1 MAELEGGGEGELEAP
16 RDGRPWLAGTL
27 SALSILEAVQ
37 LIFTSLKSG
46 VLRLSFAGPGGAA
59 AGERPHRRSLYFR
72 EGQLV
77 FAASSEPG
85 DRLGPVLWR
94 GGLIGWEV
102 LERWGA
108 EVEPGRPLGR
118 VLVDEG
124 ALTAADLYAG
134 VASQVREILLNAF
147 LDTEGEFLFV
157 EGPHGEQNEVRLPE
171 RTRELLLEGL
181 RRVDETEQL
190 LRLLGGRGVL
200 LTRCGPIPP
209 GLGQFGKRL
218 LMALEGSRSFAEAA
232 DESRLGLLFALR
244 EAVPLV
250 EAGVL
255 LRAEVPAPA
264 ARASHHQATAAT
276 LDTPAPAGAESP
288 LVNAILEARSK
299 RDTAPGG
306 GDTQGRQGGPFGL
319 YRRIFRRVHTAL
331 AEARPGAERRLDS
344 YFDKLTEA
352 RRFVFEGVR
361 FSANGDLDVTRV
373 LANVTATGA
382 YRGAAAKARS
392 LEGLEE
398 LLTFSLFEVK
408 NVLPRDE
415 AEQLLR
421 EVGKMQV
428 GKA

>member
-1 MAELEGGGEGELEAP
+1 MGEPHGSGESELEAP
-16 RDGRPWLAGTL
+16 HDGRPWLAGTL
-27 SALSILEAVQ
+27 SALSILEVVQ

-46 VLRLSFAGPGGAA
+46 VLRLSFAGPGGAS

-94 GGLIGWEV
+94 GGLIGREA
-102 LERWGA
+102 LDRLGG
-108 EVEPGRPLGR
+108 EVEPGRLLGQ

-124 ALTAADLYAG
+124 VITAADLYAG
-134 VASQVREILLNAF
+134 VAAQVREILLNAF

-171 RTRELLLEGL
+171 RTRDLLLEGL
-181 RRVDETEQL
+181 KRVDETE
-190 LRLLGGRGVL
+190 RLLAAVGGRGAL
-200 LTRCGPIPP
+200 LTRRGPIPA
-209 GLGQFGKRL
+209 GLGEFGHRL
-218 LMALEGSRSFAEAA
+218 LEALEGRRTFAEAA

-244 EAVPLV
+244 EAAPLL

-255 LRAEVPAPA
+255 APA
-264 ARASHHQATAAT
+264 V
-276 LDTPAPAGAESP
+276 ESP
-288 LVNAILEARSK
+288 LVNAILGAGPGIEAATGS
-299 RDTAPGG
+299 
-306 GDTQGRQGGPFGL
+306 GDTLVRQGGPFSL
-319 YRRIFRRVHTAL
+319 YRRIFKRVHAAL
-331 AEARPGAERRLDS
+331 AGARPGAERRLDS
-344 YFDKLTEA
+344 YFSRMPEG
-352 RRFVFEGVR
+352 RRFVFEGIR
-361 FSANGDLDVTRV
+361 FGADGDLDVARV
-373 LANVTATGA
+373 LANVTATGS

-398 LLTFSLFEVK
+398 LLTFALFEVK
-408 NVLPRDE
+408 NVMPRPE
-415 AEQLLR
+415 AEALLR

>member
-1 MAELEGGGEGELEAP
+1 MEAP

-37 LIFTSLKSG
+37 LVFASLKTG
-46 VLRLSFAGPGGAA
+46 VLRLSFAGPGGVA

-94 GGLIGWEV
+94 AGLVGWEA
-102 LERWGA
+102 LERGGA
-108 EVEPGRPLGR
+108 EVEPGRPLGQ
-118 VLVDEG
+118 VLVDDG
-124 ALTAADLYAG
+124 AITAADLYAG
-134 VASQVREILLNAF
+134 VAAQVREILFNAF

-157 EGPHGEQNEVRLPE
+157 EGPHGAQNEVRLPE

-181 RRVDETEQL
+181 KRVDETEQL
-190 LRLLGGRGVL
+190 LAVVGGRGAL
-200 LTRCGPIPP
+200 LTRRGPVPP
-209 GLGQFGKRL
+209 GLGEFGQRL
-218 LMALEGSRSFAEAA
+218 LEALEGSRSFAEAA

-244 EAVPLV
+244 EAAPLV
-250 EAGVL
+250 KAGVL
-255 LRAEVPAPA
+255 VVAVEPVRSPIPFRNPAV
-264 ARASHHQATAAT
+264 ST
-276 LDTPAPAGAESP
+276 LDTPAPTGAESP
-288 LVNAILEARSK
+288 IVNAILGARPV
-299 RDTAPGG
+299 RETDPGAPV
-306 GDTQGRQGGPFGL
+306 RPGGPFGL
-319 YRRIFRRVHTAL
+319 YRRIFRRVHGAL
-331 AEARPGAERRLDS
+331 AAARPGAELRLDS
-344 YFDKLTEA
+344 YFERMPEG

-361 FSANGDLDVTRV
+361 FGADGDLDVTRV

-382 YRGAAAKARS
+382 YKGAAAKARS

-398 LLTFSLFEVK
+398 LLTFALFEVK
-408 NVLPRDE
+408 NVLQKDE
-415 AEQLLR
+415 AEALLR

>member
-1 MAELEGGGEGELEAP
+1 VGEPIGNGDGEMEAP

-37 LIFTSLKSG
+37 LIFASLKTG
-46 VLRLSFAGPGGAA
+46 VLRLSFAGPGGVA

-94 GGLIGWEV
+94 AGLVGWEA
-102 LERWGA
+102 LERSSA
-108 EVEPGRPLGR
+108 EVEPGRPLGQ
-118 VLVDEG
+118 VLVDDG
-124 ALTAADLYAG
+124 VITAADLYAG
-134 VASQVREILLNAF
+134 VGSQVREILFNAF

-157 EGPHGEQNEVRLPE
+157 EGPHGAQNEVRLPE

-181 RRVDETEQL
+181 KRVDETEQL
-190 LRLLGGRGVL
+190 LAVVGGRGAL
-200 LTRCGPIPP
+200 LTRRGPVPTQ
-209 GLGQFGKRL
+209 LGEFGRRL
-218 LMALEGSRSFAEAA
+218 LEALEGSRSFAEAA

-244 EAVPLV
+244 EAAPLV
-250 EAGVL
+250 KVGVL
-255 LRAEVPAPA
+255 VVAVEPVRSPIPFRNPAV
-264 ARASHHQATAAT
+264 ST

-288 LVNAILEARSK
+288 IVNAILGARPV
-299 RDTAPGG
+299 RETEPGLADAPV
-306 GDTQGRQGGPFGL
+306 RPGGPFGL
-319 YRRIFRRVHTAL
+319 YRRIFRRVHGAL
-331 AEARPGAERRLDS
+331 AAARPGAELRLDS
-344 YFDKLTEA
+344 YFERMA
-352 RRFVFEGVR
+352 EGRRFVFEGVR
-361 FSANGDLDVTRV
+361 FGADGDLDVTRV

-382 YRGAAAKARS
+382 YKGAAAKARS

-398 LLTFSLFEVK
+398 LLTFALFEVK
-408 NVLPRDE
+408 NVLQKAE
-415 AEQLLR
+415 AEALLR